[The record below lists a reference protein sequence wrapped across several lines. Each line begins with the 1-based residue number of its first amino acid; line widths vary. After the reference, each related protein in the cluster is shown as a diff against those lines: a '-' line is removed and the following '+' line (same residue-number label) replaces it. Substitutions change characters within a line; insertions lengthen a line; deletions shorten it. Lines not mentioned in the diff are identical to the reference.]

1 MVIHRPFFFSI
12 ISTIGI
18 NRGKINGKHLQKLAK
33 VTIFVVFSLFLSYN
47 YIKFNY
53 KDLV

>member
-33 VTIFVVFSLFLSYN
+33 VTIFVVFPFLSYN